1 MDWMSVL
8 PPAVREVIKV
18 GVIVFLGVLAGIGVS
33 LAGRGIERQVLKGIL
48 KGELQLRLR
57 TLVQAGISVADI
69 IIAGIVLLM
78 ILYELGFNIVP
89 ILASAGLAGL
99 ALSLWSQTFIRDF
112 FGGILILVE
121 NLFTVGDV
129 IQVVDNRG
137 KVERITLRATY
148 LRNLEG
154 EIVIIPNGDIRT
166 FRNLTTDWSRAVI
179 TLNVPRDS
187 DMDRIMGALKAASQA
202 VQSDE
207 TVSPYLLEAPEAE
220 GWIDLTDA
228 AIQVRFTAK
237 TTPGKQWQVAQ
248 ALRKYALREL
258 SEKNLPAKPGEE
270 RHL

>member
-1 MDWMSVL
+1 MTRMANSRSRILTAAGDY
-8 PPAVREVIKV
+8 V
-18 GVIVFLGVLAGIGVS
+18 GMLVVLGVLVAIFS
-33 LAGRGIERQVLKGIL
+33 LKAENFLTPTN
-48 KGELQLRLR
+48 LR
-57 TLVQAGISVADI
+57 TIANQIPAAVVIASGMTFVL

-99 ALSLWSQTFIRDF
+99 VLSLGSQTFIRDF
-112 FGGILILVE
+112 FGGVLILVE

-129 IQVVDNRG
+129 IQVADNRG

-166 FRNLTTDWSRAVI
+166 FRNLTTDWSRAVV
-179 TLNVPRDS
+179 TLNVPRDA
-187 DMDRIMGALKAASQA
+187 DMDRVMDALHAASQA
-202 VQSDE
+202 VGADE
-207 TVSPYLLEAPEAE
+207 TVAPYLLEAPEAE

-237 TTPGKQWQVAQ
+237 TAPGKQWQVAQ
-248 ALRKYALREL
+248 ALRKYALQEL
-258 SEKNLPAKPGEE
+258 SEKNLPAEPE
-270 RHL
+270 